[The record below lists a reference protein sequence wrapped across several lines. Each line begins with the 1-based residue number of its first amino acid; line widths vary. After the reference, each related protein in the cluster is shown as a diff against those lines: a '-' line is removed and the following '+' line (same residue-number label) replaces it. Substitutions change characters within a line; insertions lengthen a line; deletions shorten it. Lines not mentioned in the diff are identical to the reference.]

1 MITVGGTMIDPTPRP
16 ATAVLDGVTA
26 LQRAYDGLAGVVST
40 LTTDRLALPT
50 NCPGWD
56 VRALLNHTLGT
67 AVMFT
72 RANAG
77 ELAGEDAGDVIGDD
91 AVSAVART
99 AAANIDAWCA
109 PGALDGTRV
118 YPWGTFPAPVGLVI
132 NVSEVALHGWD
143 VATAAGQAPELDADV
158 AQVVFDL
165 YRQIP
170 LDEMRAHGVF
180 GAEVSVPPSAS
191 VQDRLLGLLGRE
203 A

>member
-1 MITVGGTMIDPTPRP
+1 
-16 ATAVLDGVTA
+16 
-26 LQRAYDGLAGVVST
+26 
-40 LTTDRLALPT
+40 
-50 NCPGWD
+50 
-56 VRALLNHTLGT
+56 
-67 AVMFT
+67 MFT

-99 AAANIDAWCA
+99 AAANIDAWRA

-118 YPWGTFPAPVGLVI
+118 YPWGPFPAPVGLVI
-132 NVSEVALHGWD
+132 NVSEVALHSWD
-143 VATAAGQAPELDADV
+143 VATAAGQARELDADV

-165 YRQIP
+165 YCQIP
-170 LDEMRAHGVF
+170 LDDLRAHGVF
-180 GAEVSVPPSAS
+180 GAEVRVPSSAP